1 MDEPGLPQP
10 GLLKRF
16 QFKHTGKMSQK
27 AKKEKERP
35 LSEAERTKR
44 RRELLLMALALGLIA
59 ALTYAE
65 TSIINFGTDIPLS
78 NTVLMFIVININ
90 LLLAIFLL
98 YLVLRNLAKL
108 LYERRTGVLGSQLR
122 VKLVI
127 AFMTLSMLPTAVLFF
142 FSLQFIT
149 TTIEYWFNV
158 PVAQSLE
165 NSLAVGRHHYE
176 HLEKNHRF
184 FIERIAYQ
192 IDAHHYMRP
201 EKDSDLKH
209 YLRVTQ
215 RAFSLD
221 AVEVY
226 SPRLSRYFS
235 AQDAALVQDDI
246 PELAPDELLAEPVD
260 ETGVRT
266 FIVSTPAGE
275 LVRTIGSVPFGVPRK
290 EADAFVTVSSLLSP
304 DLAEKMA
311 AIVRGIEEYHQLMM
325 LKEPIK
331 ISNYFTLSIVA
342 LFIAIF
348 SVWFGMRLAKSLT
361 DPIAQLAQG
370 TRRVA
375 GGDLSFALE
384 KPADDEMGSLVESFN
399 RMTRDLLTSREQLQE
414 SANQLAQQNVEIE
427 KRRQYMEVVLN
438 SVSTGVVSLDSA
450 GNVTT
455 INKSAQAM
463 LGLDADDL
471 AGKSYKHMLKGRH
484 KGLVEEV
491 VGGLIHGQADFV
503 RLPAKHVVGGRP
515 RSFMVHV
522 TALKDEKGR
531 HMGMVVAFDD
541 LTEQE
546 RAQRM
551 AAWREVARRIAH
563 EVKNPLTPIR
573 LSAQRLA
580 RKYSGQVND
589 AVFEECTRTII
600 DQVDLIQNLV
610 NEFSAYARFP
620 APRPVSLSLPALIT
634 EVTGPYREGYPDI
647 SIDVDAPDSASIPRL
662 LLDPQQM
669 KRALINLLDNA
680 IASVSGKGSVSV
692 RVSHD
697 KRQNKVV
704 LEVID
709 TGRGISPEAKGKLF
723 EPYFSTK
730 KAGMGLG
737 LSIVSTIVT
746 EHNGTIRVE
755 DNIPKG
761 ARFVIEF
768 PV

>member
-1 MDEPGLPQP
+1 
-10 GLLKRF
+10 
-16 QFKHTGKMSQK
+16 MSSEAQNK
-27 AKKEKERP
+27 TERP
-35 LSEAERTKR
+35 VSEAERVKR
-44 RRELLLMALALGLIA
+44 RRELLLMVLAFGLIA

-65 TSIINFGTDIPLS
+65 SSIINFGTEIPLS

-108 LYERRTGVLGSQLR
+108 LYERRTGVLGSRLR

-127 AFMTLSMLPTAVLFF
+127 AFMTLSMLPTAALFF

-165 NSLAVGRHHYE
+165 NSLSVGRHHYE

-192 IDAHHYMRP
+192 IDAHNYMRP

-215 RAFSLD
+215 RAFNLD

-226 SPRLSRYFS
+226 SPHLARHFS
-235 AQDAALVQDDI
+235 AQDANLVAEGI
-246 PELAPDELLAEPVD
+246 PGLAPDEILAEPVD
-260 ETGVRT
+260 ETSVRT
-266 FIVSTPAGE
+266 FIVTIPEGE
-275 LVRTIGSVPFGVPRK
+275 LVRTIGSVPFGMPRR
-290 EADAFVTVSSLLSP
+290 EADAFVAVSTLLSP

-311 AIVRGIEEYHQLMM
+311 AIARGIEEYHQLML

-384 KPADDEMGSLVESFN
+384 KPSDDEMGSLVESFN
-399 RMTRDLLTSREQLQE
+399 RMTKDLLTSREQLQK

-455 INKSAQAM
+455 INKSAQTM
-463 LGLDADDL
+463 LGLDEDDL
-471 AGKSYKHMLKGRH
+471 AGRSYKHMLKGRH

-491 VGGLIHGQADFV
+491 VGRLIHGQAESV
-503 RLPAKHVVGGRP
+503 RLPAKHVVAGRP

-563 EVKNPLTPIR
+563 EVKNPLTPIK

-580 RKYSGQVND
+580 RKYSGQID
-589 AVFEECTRTII
+589 DSVFEECTKTII

-620 APRPVSLSLPALIT
+620 APRPVSLSLPALVN
-634 EVTGPYREGYPDI
+634 EATGPYKEGYPDI
-647 SIDVDAPDSASIPRL
+647 QIEVFAQESASIPRL

-680 IASVSGKGSVSV
+680 ISAVGGKGSVTVKTSYDKNQG
-692 RVSHD
+692 RVI
-697 KRQNKVV
+697 
-704 LEVID
+704 LEVAD
-709 TGRGISPEAKGKLF
+709 TGKGISPEAKSKLF

-746 EHNGTIRVE
+746 EHNGSIRVE
-755 DNIPKG
+755 DNRPNG
-761 ARFVIEF
+761 ARFIIEF